1 MKRRPDGRWQK
12 RITLPNGKTKL
23 LYSSAATE
31 RLANKEFNDIIMNL
45 TQQSERKTLFKKIAE
60 KWNGEYQEKISA
72 INYRKGPKASY
83 DRILSHFEKY
93 YIESITPNEIN
104 TYINSLI
111 KEKYSQKSISTTK
124 SILNM
129 IFNYAILEG
138 YIKSNPVSIIKLP
151 SNLPKK
157 QREMPSDEELKI
169 VNEHYEG
176 FDFLPFFLLNT
187 GLRLSE
193 ALALEYSDIDFKA
206 KTITVAKHL
215 LFDGN
220 RPVLEHS
227 TKTAS
232 SKRTVILLDR
242 VAEKLSPSATG
253 HLFCNEDGS
262 YLTKCQLS
270 KRWEKWQKTYGTTV
284 TAHQLRHGFA
294 TMLFEAGVDL
304 KDAQDLMGHSDIK
317 ITHEIYTHIRDKRKK
332 ETAEKLNNFTF

>member
-1 MKRRPDGRWQK
+1 M
-12 RITLPNGKTKL
+12 
-23 LYSSAATE
+23 AH
-31 RLANKEFNDIIMNL
+31 F
-45 TQQSERKTLFKKIAE
+45 
-60 KWNGEYQEKISA
+60 GE
-72 INYRKGPKASY
+72 
-83 DRILSHFEKY
+83 HH
-93 YIESITPNEIN
+93 IETITPNEIN

-111 KEKYSQKSISTTK
+111 KRKYSQKSISTTK

-129 IFNYAILEG
+129 IFNFAILEG

-157 QREMPSDEELKI
+157 QRQMPTDEDLNI
-169 VNEHYEG
+169 VNNHFEG

-193 ALALEYSDIDFKA
+193 ALALEYSDIDFEA

-242 VAEKLSPSATG
+242 VAEKLNPSNTG
-253 HLFCNEDGS
+253 HLFCNENGS

-270 KRWEKWQKTYGTTV
+270 KRWAKWQKTYGTTV

-317 ITHEIYTHIRDKRKK
+317 TTHEIYTHIRNKRKE
-332 ETAEKLNNFTF
+332 ETAKKLNAFSF